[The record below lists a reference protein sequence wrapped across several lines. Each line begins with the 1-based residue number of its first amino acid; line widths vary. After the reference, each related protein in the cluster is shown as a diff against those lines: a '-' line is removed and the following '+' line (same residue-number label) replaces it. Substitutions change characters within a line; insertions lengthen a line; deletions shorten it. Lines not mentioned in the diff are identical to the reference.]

1 MFEELKLITTMKT
14 RNKIITCLAV
24 AVIAIGTAIGITGC
38 HKEEQGDKYLSYAET
53 AGKTVAYV
61 INLSDKFTEKDV
73 KAKVLEFLGK
83 VLPVIPKEI
92 TPASVKDELVAIKV
106 KVMAEIEISETLRP
120 MVDAA
125 VDILIDFA
133 KTGLDKIAEKYPTEC
148 ENTDT
153 YYKIVY
159 KFVDTVDSTLGRL
172 DIPTNEVRGA
182 ENAYAYDVAN
192 AQVGGLKKEEYE
204 ELVNALLK
212 K

>member
-1 MFEELKLITTMKT
+1 MKT
-14 RNKIITCLAV
+14 RNKIITGIALA
-24 AVIAIGTAIGITGC
+24 AIAIGTTIGITGC
-38 HKEEQGDKYLSYAET
+38 HKETQGDKYLSYAET

-73 KAKVLEFLGK
+73 KAKVQEFLGK
-83 VLPVIPKEI
+83 VLPVIPQEI
-92 TPASVKDELVAIKV
+92 TPASVKDELVAIKA
-106 KVMAEIEISETLRP
+106 KVMAEIEIPESIRP

-172 DIPTNEVRGA
+172 AIPADEVRAA

-192 AQVGGLKKEEYE
+192 AQVGGLDKEEYE

>member
-1 MFEELKLITTMKT
+1 MKT
-14 RNKIITCLAV
+14 KNKIITGLAV
-24 AVIAIGTAIGITGC
+24 VAIAVGTVFGITGC
-38 HKEEQGDKYLSYAET
+38 HKEDHGDKYLSYAET

-73 KAKVLEFLGK
+73 KVKVQEFLGK

-92 TPASVKDELVAIKV
+92 TPTSVKDELITV
-106 KVMAEIEISETLRP
+106 KTNVMAQIEIPDAIRP

-148 ENTDT
+148 ANTDT
-153 YYKIVY
+153 YYQIVY
-159 KFVDTVDSTLGRL
+159 KFVDTVDATLGRL
-172 DIPTNEVRGA
+172 EIPSGEVRA
-182 ENAYAYDVAN
+182 AKDAYAYDTAN
-192 AQVGGLKKEEYE
+192 AQVGGLNKEEYE
-204 ELVNALLK
+204 ELVDALLK